1 MFLETGQAEHCF
13 ELRESRRANI
23 QITYDLYRQPKRAD
37 PRE

>member
-13 ELRESRRANI
+13 ELRESRSTNI
-23 QITYDLYRQPKRAD
+23 QITYVLYRQPKRAD